1 MKNSTSIYMEWVCVS
16 VCVCIGTFVHVW
28 CALQREKIWTK
39 LQVEKWPIS
48 YPPSEI
54 AEDGLWLITEFVQV
68 VR

>member
-1 MKNSTSIYMEWVCVS
+1 MS
-16 VCVCIGTFVHVW
+16 VCVFIGTFVHVW

-48 YPPSEI
+48 YPPSET
-54 AEDGLWLITEFVQV
+54 AEDGLWVITEFVQV